1 MVSALC
7 ILAACRPQAAPS
19 TPAATASAVA
29 TPTPAVTPVPTV
41 DAAVADIQ
49 DEFLSRVNDLTSDV
63 ETLAT
68 ATCADLIK
76 ETRANPAEV
85 QQMRGFAATLQRAG
99 TSQTALDSD
108 DVRSALGDLGK
119 ALSQLDAALSTCGIQ
134 P

>member
-1 MVSALC
+1 MVWALC
-7 ILAACRPQAAPS
+7 ILAACRPQAVPS
-19 TPAATASAVA
+19 TPAAAATAVR

-49 DEFLSRVNDLTSDV
+49 DEFLSNVNDLTSDV